1 MASLK
6 INRTWPAYGDQYVLL
21 RAPTAFYT
29 DLLML
34 VVLLFGRI
42 LGPLLLVS
50 LQIEDLRACHRYG
63 IRSANEDLWP
73 NQSRFESGLKKGAKV
88 QQGQRIGNVGA
99 TGWATGPHLHY
110 EFRIDGKPVDP
121 LSVDLPAAKAL
132 ESDQIKEL
140 QALAG
145 QYKKQLAL
153 LKERTD
159 HRMLAMSD

>member
-1 MASLK
+1 
-6 INRTWPAYGDQYVLL
+6 
-21 RAPTAFYT
+21 
-29 DLLML
+29 ML

-42 LGPLLLVS
+42 LGLLLLVS
-50 LQIEDLRACHRYG
+50 LQIEDLRACHRYA

-73 NQSRFESGLKKGAKV
+73 NQSHQHSRCAVLVGPWRPFSGLI
-88 QQGQRIGNVGA
+88 RNDS
-99 TGWATGPHLHY
+99 GWATGPHLHY